1 MGSSVGEA
9 GHPYADQVEEWVVWI
24 AVFLFLVHLMCGVW
38 VFYMAMFAPIW
49 TMGPEYDATMQAGMV
64 LK

>member
-1 MGSSVGEA
+1 M
-9 GHPYADQVEEWVVWI
+9 WI

-49 TMGPEYDATMQAGMV
+49 VMGPEYDATMQAGMV
-64 LK
+64 LT